1 MRNQVGMGSV
11 PMNVST
17 IADNRLL
24 VPRSSNAARTWC
36 MSDSGSATVPTL
48 QGCRTMFLGRGG
60 IVYIAWIQE
69 LAGELPSLDLKMM
82 KSEWAEGE

>member
-1 MRNQVGMGSV
+1 MRNQVGMGYL

-36 MSDSGSATVPTL
+36 MSDDGSATVRTL

-69 LAGELPSLDLKMM
+69 LAGQFPSLDLKMM
-82 KSEWAEGE
+82 RSEWIECE